1 MLPGTMEAST
11 FHGLR
16 LIALGLALGLA
27 GQALFYS
34 AGLGLNVLLWIG
46 VLIAAA
52 FLVIKPG
59 TGGRDWAT
67 IGALLL
73 GSGSIAMNDSPW
85 IVTLNAL
92 FILGTFGLY
101 AFKTASEQS
110 RPTLSRLLVMAACAW
125 AQFWLEAFKVSG
137 SVKWAELKPTNGKGQ
152 NVRAVGRGLALA
164 IPAVVLFMC
173 LMSSADP
180 VFSRL
185 LTPHIEVN
193 AEAVIVRTWIAILTG
208 LFAVGFLRRATSP
221 RVVAPPL
228 PGSELGSPTQLGR
241 VEFITVFATLS
252 ALVAGFVVVQGRY
265 LFGGSD
271 VVLATEGMS
280 YAQYAR
286 RGFFELVTLVAI
298 AVPMVLGAIGM
309 VRESN
314 RAVRVTSA
322 VFLGLIGLVLVSAGK
337 RMDLYVGAYG
347 LSELRFYVSASMA
360 WLATLLVLVA
370 LSILSRKLNR
380 LPRALGW
387 SIAGAIALVSFSN
400 PDRMIAEYN
409 LNRTSGEIVLDHS
422 YLASLGGGSV
432 EPLLR
437 ALPRL
442 PMEQQHSIENELEYR
457 YSGPER
463 DWRDW
468 NYLAAKARKSYHR
481 AR

>member
-1 MLPGTMEAST
+1 MEAST
-11 FHGLR
+11 QSGLR

-34 AGLGLNVLLWIG
+34 AGLGLNVLLWMG

-59 TGGRDWAT
+59 NGDRDWAT

-85 IVTLNAL
+85 IVSLNAL

-101 AFKTASEQS
+101 AFKTASAQS

-125 AQFWLEAFKVSG
+125 AQFWLEAFKVG
-137 SVKWAELKPTNGKGQ
+137 SSLKWDELKPTDGKGQ
-152 NVRAVGRGLALA
+152 NVRAVGRGIALA

-208 LFAVGFLRRATSP
+208 LFAVGFLRRATTP
-221 RVVAPPL
+221 RVVTPPL
-228 PGSELGSPTQLGR
+228 PDSELGSPTQLGR

-286 RGFFELVTLVAI
+286 RGFFELVSLVAI

-314 RAVRVTSA
+314 RTVRVTSA
-322 VFLGLIGLVLVSAGK
+322 VFLGLIGLVLISAGK
-337 RMDLYVGAYG
+337 RMELYVGAYG

-360 WLATLLVLVA
+360 WLAALLVLVA
-370 LSILSRKLNR
+370 LAILGRKLNR
-380 LPRALGW
+380 LPRSLGW
-387 SIAGAIALVSFSN
+387 SIAGAIALVSFAN
-400 PDRMIAEYN
+400 PDRIIAEYN

-442 PMEQQHSIENELEYR
+442 PKEQQHSIENELEYR

-468 NYLAAKARKSYHR
+468 NYQAAKARKSYHR

>member
-1 MLPGTMEAST
+1 MEAST
-11 FHGLR
+11 SHGLR
-16 LIALGLALGLA
+16 LIALGLALGLS

-52 FLVIKPG
+52 FLFVRPVSG
-59 TGGRDWAT
+59 DRDWAF

-73 GSGSIAMNDSPW
+73 GSGSIAINDSPW
-85 IVTLNAL
+85 IVTLNSL

-101 AFKTASEQS
+101 AYRTAADQP

-125 AQFWLEAFKVSG
+125 AQFWLEAFKVG
-137 SVKWAELKPTNGKGQ
+137 TSVKWEELKPTDVKGQ

-193 AEAVIVRTWIAILTG
+193 AEAVILRTWIAILTG
-208 LFAVGFLRRATSP
+208 LFAIGFLRRATSP
-221 RVVAPPL
+221 KVVAPPL
-228 PGSELGSPTQLGR
+228 PDSDLGSPTQLGQ
-241 VEFITVFATLS
+241 VEFITIFATLS
-252 ALVAGFVVVQGRY
+252 VLVAGFVIVQGRY
-265 LFGGSD
+265 LFGGND

-286 RGFFELVTLVAI
+286 RGFFELVALVAL
-298 AVPMVLGAIGM
+298 AVPMILGAIGM
-309 VRESN
+309 VRESS
-314 RAVRVTSA
+314 RSVRITSA

-337 RMDLYVGAYG
+337 RMELYVGAYG

-360 WLATLLVLVA
+360 WLAALLVLVA
-370 LSILSRKLNR
+370 LAILSRSLNR

-387 SIAGAIALVSFSN
+387 SIAGAIGLVSFSN
-400 PDRMIAEYN
+400 PDRLIAEYN
-409 LNRTSGEIVLDHS
+409 LNRTTGEIVLDHS

-442 PMEQQHSIENELEYR
+442 SKEQQHSIENELEYR
-457 YSGPER
+457 YSGPEK

-468 NYLAAKARKSYHR
+468 NYRAATARISYHR
-481 AR
+481 SR

>member
-1 MLPGTMEAST
+1 MDAST
-11 FHGLR
+11 NHGLR
-16 LIALGLALGLA
+16 LIALGLGLGIA

-52 FLVIKPG
+52 FLFIRPVSG
-59 TGGRDWAT
+59 DRDWAF

-73 GSGSIAMNDSPW
+73 GSGSIALNDSPW
-85 IVTLNAL
+85 IVTLNTL

-101 AFKTASEQS
+101 AYKTAVAQS

-125 AQFWLEAFKVSG
+125 AQFWLEAFQVSS
-137 SVKWAELKPTNGKGQ
+137 SVKWSELKPSDGRGQ
-152 NVRAVGRGLALA
+152 NVRAIGRGLALA
-164 IPAVVLFMC
+164 VPAIVLFMC

-208 LFAVGFLRRATSP
+208 LFAIGFLRRATSP

-228 PGSELGSPTQLGR
+228 PDSELGSPTKLGT

-252 ALVAGFVVVQGRY
+252 LLVAGFVAVQGRY

-286 RGFFELVTLVAI
+286 RGFFELVSLVAI

-309 VRESN
+309 VREHS

-322 VFLGLIGLVLVSAGK
+322 VFLGLIGLVLISAGK

-360 WLATLLVLVA
+360 WLAALLVLVTLA
-370 LSILSRKLNR
+370 ILGRKLNR

-387 SIAGAIALVSFSN
+387 SIAAAIGLVSFAN
-400 PDRMIAEYN
+400 PDRIIAEYN
-409 LNRTSGEIVLDHS
+409 LNRTTGEVVLDHS

-437 ALPRL
+437 ALPTL
-442 PMEQQHSIENELEYR
+442 PREQQHSIENELEYR

-468 NYLAAKARKSYHR
+468 NYRAAKARKSYHR

>member
-1 MLPGTMEAST
+1 MEAST
-11 FHGLR
+11 AQGLR

-27 GQALFYS
+27 GQALFFS

-46 VLIAAA
+46 VLIATT
-52 FLVIKPG
+52 FLFVRPG
-59 TGGRDWAT
+59 NGDRDWAY

-73 GSGSIAMNDSPW
+73 GSGSIATNDSPW

-101 AFKTASEQS
+101 AYRTASEQP

-125 AQFWLEAFKVSG
+125 AQFWLEAFKVGS
-137 SVKWAELKPTNGKGQ
+137 SVKWEEFKPTNGKGQ
-152 NVRAVGRGLALA
+152 KLRAVGRGLALA
-164 IPAVVLFMC
+164 LPALVLFMC

-193 AEAVIVRTWIAILTG
+193 AEAVILRTWIAILTG
-208 LFAVGFLRRATSP
+208 LFAIGFLRRATSP
-221 RVVAPPL
+221 KVVAPPL
-228 PGSELGSPTQLGR
+228 PDTELGSPTQLGN

-252 ALVAGFVVVQGRY
+252 ALVAGFVMVQGRY
-265 LFGGSD
+265 LFGGND

-286 RGFFELVTLVAI
+286 RGFFELVALVAL
-298 AVPMVLGAIGM
+298 AGPMILGAIGM
-309 VRESN
+309 VRESS
-314 RAVRVTSA
+314 RAVRAMSA
-322 VFLGLIGLVLVSAGK
+322 VFLGLIGLVLISAGK
-337 RMDLYVGAYG
+337 RMELYVGAYG

-360 WLATLLVLVA
+360 WLAALLVLVA
-370 LSILSRKLNR
+370 IAILGRTLHR

-387 SIAGAIALVSFSN
+387 SVAGAIALVSFAN
-400 PDRMIAEYN
+400 PDRIIAEYN
-409 LNRTSGEIVLDHS
+409 LNRTNGEVALDHS
-422 YLASLGGGSV
+422 YLARLGGGSV

-442 PMEQQHSIENELEYR
+442 SKAQQHSIENELEYR

-468 NYLAAKARKSYHR
+468 NYLAAQARKSYQCSR
-481 AR
+481 

>member
-1 MLPGTMEAST
+1 MQ
-11 FHGLR
+11 GLR

-27 GQALFYS
+27 GQALFFS

-46 VLIAAA
+46 ILIATA
-52 FLVIKPG
+52 FVTMRPVSG
-59 TGGRDWAT
+59 DRDWAF

-73 GSGSIAMNDSPW
+73 GAGSIALNDSPW
-85 IVTLNAL
+85 IVTLNTL

-101 AFKTASEQS
+101 AYRTAAKPV
-110 RPTLSRLLVMAACAW
+110 RPTLSRLLIMAACAW
-125 AQFWLEAFKVSG
+125 TEFWLEAFRVSS
-137 SVKWAELKPTNGKGQ
+137 SVKWAELRPTDDRGRNL
-152 NVRAVGRGLALA
+152 RSVGRGLALA
-164 IPAVVLFMC
+164 VPAVVLFMC

-180 VFSRL
+180 VFSRM

-193 AEAVIVRTWIAILTG
+193 AEAIVMRTWIAILTG
-208 LFAVGFLRRATSP
+208 LFAIGYLRRATSA

-228 PGSELGSPTQLGR
+228 PDSELGSPTKLGD

-252 ALVAGFVVVQGRY
+252 ALVAGFVFVQGRY
-265 LFGGSD
+265 LFGGND

-286 RGFFELVTLVAI
+286 RGFFELVSLVAI
-298 AVPMVLGAIGM
+298 AVPMILGAIGM
-309 VRESN
+309 VKEPSRT
-314 RAVRVTSA
+314 VRLISA
-322 VFLGLIGLVLVSAGK
+322 MFLGLIGLVLVSAGK

-360 WLATLLVLVA
+360 WLASLLVLVA
-370 LSILSRKLNR
+370 IAILGQKLNR

-387 SIAGAIALVSFSN
+387 SIATAIGLVSFSN
-400 PDRMIAEYN
+400 PDRIIAEYN
-409 LNRTSGEIVLDHS
+409 LNRTSGEITLDHS
-422 YLASLGGGSV
+422 YLANLGGGSV

-442 PMEQQHSIENELEYR
+442 PKEEQHAIENELEYR
-457 YSGPER
+457 YRGPEL

-468 NYLAAKARKSYHR
+468 NYLAAQARKSYQR
-481 AR
+481 SR